1 MFFFMR
7 FFNSL
12 IIVLV
17 LLLFSS
23 TCIAAQDTQQQQIEL
38 KNCTKVSLETSMGR
52 IVVALYNDT
61 PIHRD
66 NFIKLVKEGYYDG
79 LLFHRVINE
88 FMIQGGDPTS
98 RDADS
103 TAMLGSGGPG
113 YTLPAEIKFPEHY
126 HKRGALAA
134 ARTGDSTNPN
144 RRSSGSQFY
153 IVTGSRIDNQALGM
167 IEMRLE
173 SQVCQNIFVNLVEQ
187 HRDSLMQLQASGD
200 TAAVVHAQQQ
210 LAAETK
216 AIYAKN
222 PAFYSAEMK
231 KTYTTVGGAPHLDA
245 QYTVFGEVI
254 EGMDVVD
261 RIQQVET
268 NAANRPKHDVKIIKA
283 TIVE

>member
-200 TAAVVHAQQQ
+200 TSAVFHAQQQ

-216 AIYAKN
+216 AIYTKN

>member
-1 MFFFMR
+1 MR

-98 RDADS
+98 RDA
-103 TAMLGSGGPG
+103 GQRRPG
-113 YTLPAEIKFPEHY
+113 LHIA
-126 HKRGALAA
+126 
-134 ARTGDSTNPN
+134 
-144 RRSSGSQFY
+144 
-153 IVTGSRIDNQALGM
+153 SRD
-167 IEMRLE
+167 
-173 SQVCQNIFVNLVEQ
+173 
-187 HRDSLMQLQASGD
+187 
-200 TAAVVHAQQQ
+200 
-210 LAAETK
+210 
-216 AIYAKN
+216 
-222 PAFYSAEMK
+222 
-231 KTYTTVGGAPHLDA
+231 
-245 QYTVFGEVI
+245 
-254 EGMDVVD
+254 
-261 RIQQVET
+261 
-268 NAANRPKHDVKIIKA
+268 
-283 TIVE
+283 

>member
-1 MFFFMR
+1 MR

-23 TCIAAQDTQQQQIEL
+23 TCIAAQDTQQQIEL
-38 KNCTKVSLETSMGR
+38 KNCTKVSLETSMGC

-113 YTLPAEIKFPEHY
+113 YTLPAEIKFPSTITSVAHW
-126 HKRGALAA
+126 RLPALATA
-134 ARTGDSTNPN
+134 PIP
-144 RRSSGSQFY
+144 
-153 IVTGSRIDNQALGM
+153 IV
-167 IEMRLE
+167 
-173 SQVCQNIFVNLVEQ
+173 
-187 HRDSLMQLQASGD
+187 
-200 TAAVVHAQQQ
+200 AAVAASSISSRA
-210 LAAETK
+210 LAST
-216 AIYAKN
+216 
-222 PAFYSAEMK
+222 
-231 KTYTTVGGAPHLDA
+231 
-245 QYTVFGEVI
+245 
-254 EGMDVVD
+254 
-261 RIQQVET
+261 
-268 NAANRPKHDVKIIKA
+268 IKRLA
-283 TIVE
+283 

>member
-187 HRDSLMQLQASGD
+187 HRCHFVLPCPVWSPQIVDALI
-200 TAAVVHAQQQ
+200 AQVDK
-210 LAAETK
+210 E
-216 AIYAKN
+216 
-222 PAFYSAEMK
+222 PAFRRHGLHAVAVPPEILK
-231 KTYTTVGGAPHLDA
+231 DIHDKVTTRLLFVHKMAGEEIHGLIIQPEDFIKITLPVHL
-245 QYTVFGEVI
+245 FL
-254 EGMDVVD
+254 
-261 RIQQVET
+261 
-268 NAANRPKHDVKIIKA
+268 
-283 TIVE
+283 